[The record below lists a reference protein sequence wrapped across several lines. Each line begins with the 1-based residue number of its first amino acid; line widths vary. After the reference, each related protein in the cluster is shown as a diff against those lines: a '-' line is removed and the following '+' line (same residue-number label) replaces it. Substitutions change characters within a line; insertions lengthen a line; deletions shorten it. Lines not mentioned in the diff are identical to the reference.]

1 MLRLLYAL
9 ATGSW
14 LGAVLCI
21 SFVVTPAAHASFPT
35 PDARRFLRPIFPRF
49 HSMGLACGVAALT
62 AVFLGRAGLERGELL
77 RLALPVVVA
86 LAATTASRELV
97 TPRLQGLEGH
107 TADFERLHRVSTML
121 HTTTLAS
128 LLLALAAAV
137 SR

>member
-21 SFVVTPAAHASFPT
+21 SFVVTPAAHATFATS
-35 PDARRFLRPIFPRF
+35 DARRFLRPVFPRF
-49 HSMGLACGVAALT
+49 HTMGLACGVAALA
-62 AVFLGRAGLERGELL
+62 AVFLGRGGLERGELL

-86 LAATTASRELV
+86 LTATAVSREFV
-97 TPRLQGLEGH
+97 TPRLQGLDGQNE
-107 TADFERLHRVSTML
+107 AFARLHQASTML
-121 HTTTLAS
+121 HATTLGC